1 MRAAA
6 AMAATA
12 TRGQKLVLAL
22 LILIGACCQPRL
34 QGDDVTNDE
43 HEHEHERYENGE
55 SGEDA
60 LRLLVDLFNIAV
72 LFLEH
77 CGGLSGSDAAG
88 LKACH
93 DWMAAMG
100 LLFLGVA
107 AGCFVVDRLG
117 VELNEDRKYRKRR
130 RRALD
135 ALRVACL
142 GANLQKLQGGG
153 TE

>member
-1 MRAAA
+1 MLSLRAAA

-22 LILIGACCQPRL
+22 LILLGACCQPRL
-34 QGDDVTNDE
+34 QGDDVTND
-43 HEHEHERYENGE
+43 EHERYENGE

-72 LFLEH
+72 LFWEH
-77 CGGLSGSDAAG
+77 CGGLSGSDAAS

-93 DWMAAMG
+93 DWLAAMG
-100 LLFLGVA
+100 LLFLGAA

-117 VELNEDRKYRKRR
+117 VELNEDRRYRKRR